1 MKQYDY
7 LIVEGQHDIAFVARL
22 LRAFDIKQ
30 VNKKSLLD
38 PFWDVLIP
46 KTFPVQDDLLK
57 RVPVPAFFEN
67 ATHSIAVHSAQG
79 ITRLAET
86 LDETLSL
93 INRERFASYG
103 FLLDADQQ
111 QDPNERF
118 DALITELKSHQ
129 VNVPTSL
136 HLGEVAGGNP
146 LFGVFILPDNQSQG
160 TLEDVLLQTAQI
172 NYAHLSSAAQAY
184 IQAINES
191 QLTHD
196 DLDEFKKPAGRKK
209 AHISSMASI
218 LKPGKAIQNS
228 IQDNRWLDGEALN
241 LPIVKS
247 ISTFLARLFELP

>member
-7 LIVEGQHDIAFVARL
+7 LIVEGQHDIAFVGRL
-22 LRAFDIKQ
+22 LRTFDIKQ

-67 ATHSIAVHSAQG
+67 ATHSIAVHSALG
-79 ITRLAET
+79 ITRLVET

-93 INRERFASYG
+93 INQERLAGYG

-118 DALITELKSHQ
+118 DALITELQSRQ
-129 VNVPTSL
+129 VNIPAL
-136 HLGEVAGGNP
+136 HLGEVAGGTP

-172 NYAHLSSAAQAY
+172 NYAQLSSTAQQY
-184 IQAINES
+184 IESIDKNQLSNE
-191 QLTHD
+191 
-196 DLDEFKKPAGRKK
+196 DLGELKKPAGIKK
-209 AHISSMASI
+209 AQISSMASI

-241 LPIVKS
+241 LPMIKS
-247 ISTFLARLFELP
+247 ILTFLVRLLELS